1 MSDIDFFFFWKVMR
15 QSKNA
20 VIKLCFPSTELD
32 SKKRPET
39 VRNVRRNHTHIHN
52 TTLADLFVSTLRW

>member
-1 MSDIDFFFFWKVMR
+1 MR

-20 VIKLCFPSTELD
+20 IIKHCFPSTEPD

-39 VRNVRRNHTHIHN
+39 VRNDSDNDDAYPLIYK
-52 TTLADLFVSTLRW
+52 TTINKPSTLVYLPFSPGGDSV